1 MAHLSG
7 RAFLRVVVSA
17 LALSASFELAP
28 AAERTLTIETRDGSR
43 AAIVETQDAGPR
55 PTIVVLHGA
64 YMGAA
69 VAARA
74 THFKESAAA
83 RGYNAVFP
91 DGLGRVWVDGRNFRT
106 GADDVG
112 FLKAL
117 AARLVADGVADPR
130 RLYLAGISN
139 GGFMTFR
146 MMCEAPEPFAA
157 FGTVIAGIGA
167 ETAQACRPKR
177 ALPLA
182 MIAGAADPLVPYDGG
197 GVGFRGRN
205 GEVWGA
211 ERTAEFFARANGC
224 KTADRTAQPDG
235 DSTTISIVRI
245 AWRCKGSAPVVLY
258 RVEGGGHQSY
268 GGNALPQFA
277 FGQTT
282 QKFSAPEALLDFFDA
297 LPKGAP

>member
-7 RAFLRVVVSA
+7 WAFLRVVLSA
-17 LALSASFELAP
+17 LALSVTFAIAP
-28 AAERTLTIETRDGSR
+28 AAERTLTIDTKDGSR
-43 AAIVETQDAGPR
+43 TAIVKTFDGPPR

-74 THFKESAAA
+74 THFRESAAA
-83 RGYNAVFP
+83 HGYNSVFP
-91 DGLGRVWVDGRNFRT
+91 DGLGRVWVDGRNFRS

-117 AARLVADGVADPR
+117 AARLVADGVTDPR

-146 MMCEAPEPFAA
+146 MMCEAPAPFAA

-167 ETAQACRPKR
+167 ETAEACRPKR

-182 MIAGAADPLVPYDGG
+182 MIAGAVDPIVPYEGG

-211 ERTAEFFARANGC
+211 ERTAELFARANGC
-224 KTADRTAQPDG
+224 DAADRTAQPDG
-235 DSTTISIVRI
+235 DSTTTSVTRI
-245 AWRCKGSAPVVLY
+245 AWDCKATAPVVLY

-277 FGQTT
+277 FGRTT

>member
-7 RAFLRVVVSA
+7 RAFLRMVLSAAA
-17 LALSASFELAP
+17 LASPFAAA
-28 AAERTLTIETRDGSR
+28 AAERTLTIETQDGPR
-43 AAIVETQDAGPR
+43 TAIVEAQGEKPR
-55 PTIVVLHGA
+55 PTIIVLHGA
-64 YMGAA
+64 YMGASI
-69 VAARA
+69 AARA

-83 RGYNAVFP
+83 HGYNAVFP
-91 DGLGRVWVDGRNFRT
+91 HGLGRVWIDGRNFRT

-117 AARLVADGVADPR
+117 AARLVADGVADQR

-146 MMCEAPEPFAA
+146 MMCEAPEPFAG

-167 ETAQACRPKR
+167 ETAEACRPKR

-182 MIAGAADPLVPYDGG
+182 MIAGTADPLVPYDGG

-211 ERTAEFFARANGC
+211 ERTAELFAHANGC
-224 KTADRTAQPDG
+224 EAADRTATPDG
-235 DSTTISIVRI
+235 ESTTTSIVRI
-245 AWRCKGSAPVVLY
+245 AWRCTASARVVLY
-258 RVEGGGHQSY
+258 RIEGGGHQSY

-277 FGQTT
+277 FGRTT
-282 QKFSAPEALLDFFDA
+282 QAFSAPEAILDFFDA